1 MVELSGRSEEASVK
15 GNGKGILYA
24 STSSSPIACDGN
36 SMPTRKTAPKSSY
49 YFYPQPLAKYED
61 VVVNAKLFMD
71 TLGKLHATMRTKFMI
86 PIIGGKE
93 LDLHRLFVEVT
104 SRGGIEKVI
113 RERRWKEVT
122 AAFSFPSTATNASFV
137 LRKYYVSLIH
147 HYEQIYYFKAKGCST
162 ASPAAA
168 YSGQKRSRDTEEA
181 SNEAS
186 PSLGRHVV
194 GVIDAKF
201 EHGYLVTVT
210 LGSDTLKGVLYHIPE
225 QTINHVQNSTCIS
238 KDTTTPTTVRR
249 RRRRKKCEMKKR
261 DPDHP
266 KPNRS
271 GYNFFFQEQ
280 HARLKPLYPGKDRE
294 ISRMIGELW
303 NKLGEPEKSVYQEKG
318 LRDKERYKNE
328 MEEYREKL
336 KGQLINTAAV
346 PIQQQLGTG
355 LDIEMEDADPKMD
368 FEEGD
373 SVQSQEHDSTTSES
387 ELEMQEMEVDKEPEK
402 DALTSAYVAPKP
414 VNVAADGFE
423 PQKQIEKIEDAVYVH
438 VPSLENKTAVSDKV
452 GDAVDVKVLSSEN
465 AVQLIE
471 APIVKVED
479 AVDVQV
485 TNSETVGSDGFGLQK
500 QVEKVGGALAVQ
512 LPSSENVTEDGDSL
526 NLQNQVEKVGDAP
539 EVQVSSSANV
549 TEGGNSIKLQNQIEK
564 VGDAPEIQVPSST
577 NITEGGDSFKSQIQV
592 EKVGNAVDDQVPKSE
607 NATEGAHS
615 LESQKQVD
623 KFGDEVDAQ
632 MPGSEKV
639 TEGGDGFKSQK
650 QIEKGENAVD
660 VQVPSSENATRDG
673 DCYKSQKQIEKG
685 GNVTDVQVPSS
696 EM

>member
-1 MVELSGRSEEASVK
+1 MVELSGRSEEEGAK

-24 STSSSPIACDGN
+24 SSSSSPFTCDGN
-36 SMPTRKTAPKSSY
+36 SLLTRKPTPKSSY

-61 VVVNAKLFMD
+61 VVANAKLFMD
-71 TLGKLHATMRTKFMI
+71 TLGKLHASMRTKFMI

-162 ASPAAA
+162 ASPDHMLSLSSLPIPIPCPIPHETTITEPPELAAAA
-168 YSGQKRSRDTEEA
+168 YSGQKRSRNTEEVL
-181 SNEAS
+181 NEAS
-186 PSLGRHVV
+186 PSLGRHVI

-225 QTINHVQNSTCIS
+225 QAINHVQNSTFIS

-249 RRRRKKCEMKKR
+249 RRRRKKSEMKKR

-318 LRDKERYKNE
+318 LKDKERYRNE

-346 PIQQQLGTG
+346 PIQQQLTTG
-355 LDIEMEDADPKMD
+355 VGIEMEDADPKMD

-373 SVQSQEHDSTTSES
+373 SVQSQEHDSTTSEN
-387 ELEMQEMEVDKEPEK
+387 ELEMQEMEVDKESEK
-402 DALTSAYVAPKP
+402 DALTSKHVAPKP

-423 PQKQIEKIEDAVYVH
+423 SQKPIEKAGDAVYAH
-438 VPSLENKTAVSDKV
+438 VSSSENKTAASDKV
-452 GDAVDVKVLSSEN
+452 GDAVDENVLSSEN
-465 AVQLIE
+465 ATELSDNIALE
-471 APIVKVED
+471 TPSVKVED
-479 AVDVQV
+479 AVEVQV
-485 TNSETVGSDGFGLQK
+485 TKSETVGSDGFGSQK
-500 QVEKVGGALAVQ
+500 QIEKVGDVLAVQ
-512 LPSSENVTEDGDSL
+512 VPSSENVSEGGDSF
-526 NLQNQVEKVGDAP
+526 
-539 EVQVSSSANV
+539 
-549 TEGGNSIKLQNQIEK
+549 KLQNQIEK
-564 VGDAPEIQVPSST
+564 VADAPAVQVPSSA
-577 NITEGGDSFKSQIQV
+577 NITEGGDSFKLQIQI
-592 EKVGNAVDDQVPKSE
+592 EKVGDAVDVQVPRSE
-607 NATEGAHS
+607 NLTEDTDVS
-615 LESQKQVD
+615 N
-623 KFGDEVDAQ
+623 EVDVQ
-632 MPGSEKV
+632 VPSSKNV
-639 TEGGDGFKSQK
+639 TEGGDGFKSQQ
-650 QIEKGENAVD
+650 QIEKGGNAVD
-660 VQVPSSENATRDG
+660 IQVPSSENVNKGG
-673 DCYKSQKQIEKG
+673 DDFKLQKQIEKG
-685 GNVTDVQVPSS
+685 GNVVDVQLPSS

>member
-1 MVELSGRSEEASVK
+1 MVEEEGVR

-24 STSSSPIACDGN
+24 SSSSSPVTYYDGN
-36 SMPTRKTAPKSSY
+36 SLPARKATPKSSY
-49 YFYPQPLAKYED
+49 YFYPQPLATYED
-61 VVVNAKLFMD
+61 VVANAKLFMD

-147 HYEQIYYFKAKGCST
+147 HYEQIYFFKAKGCST
-162 ASPAAA
+162 ASPDPMLSLSSLPIPIPCPNPHEPTITQSSELAAA
-168 YSGQKRSRDTEEA
+168 TYSGQKRNRSTEEVF
-181 SNEAS
+181 SEAS

-210 LGSDTLKGVLYHIPE
+210 LGTDTLKGVLYHIPE
-225 QTINHVQNSTCIS
+225 QPVNHVQNSVCIS
-238 KDTTTPTTVRR
+238 KDTTQPTTTIRR

-318 LRDKERYKNE
+318 LKDKERYRIE

-336 KGQLINTAAV
+336 KGQVTNTADA
-346 PIQQQLGTG
+346 PIQQHLMTAGIDTRM
-355 LDIEMEDADPKMD
+355 DDAYPKTD

-373 SVQSQEHDSTTSES
+373 SIQSQEHDSTTSES
-387 ELEMQEMEVDKEPEK
+387 ELEMQEIEVEKESER
-402 DALTSAYVAPKP
+402 DASTSIRVVAPKP
-414 VNVAADGFE
+414 VNA
-423 PQKQIEKIEDAVYVH
+423 
-438 VPSLENKTAVSDKV
+438 
-452 GDAVDVKVLSSEN
+452 
-465 AVQLIE
+465 
-471 APIVKVED
+471 
-479 AVDVQV
+479 
-485 TNSETVGSDGFGLQK
+485 GSDCFELQ
-500 QVEKVGGALAVQ
+500 
-512 LPSSENVTEDGDSL
+512 T
-526 NLQNQVEKVGDAP
+526 
-539 EVQVSSSANV
+539 
-549 TEGGNSIKLQNQIEK
+549 QIEK
-564 VGDAPEIQVPSST
+564 VGDAVYVQAPTSEIVTAVS
-577 NITEGGDSFKSQIQV
+577 DSIK
-592 EKVGNAVDDQVPKSE
+592 P
-607 NATEGAHS
+607 
-615 LESQKQVD
+615 
-623 KFGDEVDAQ
+623 
-632 MPGSEKV
+632 
-639 TEGGDGFKSQK
+639 QK
-650 QIEKGENAVD
+650 QIEKVEGAID
-660 VQVPSSENATRDG
+660 VQVPSSENVPELSDNIASEKPVVKVEDAADVQVTSSETAGSDGFGSEKQLEKAGDALAVQVSSSENATEGGDSFKLQNQIGKVEDAVDG
-673 DCYKSQKQIEKG
+673 
-685 GNVTDVQVPSS
+685 QVPSS
-696 EM
+696 ENVTEGTNCVKMPCSENVSESGESQKQVAKVGNAADIQVPSSDHTAEGIDDLKSPNKDANVVDVPVLSSEIELNQ

>member
-1 MVELSGRSEEASVK
+1 MVELSGRSEEAGFK

-24 STSSSPIACDGN
+24 SSSSSPVTCDGN
-36 SMPTRKTAPKSSY
+36 LMTTRKAAPKSSY
-49 YFYPQPLAKYED
+49 YFYPQPLAKYEE
-61 VVVNAKLFMD
+61 VVANAKLFMD

-162 ASPAAA
+162 ASPDHMLSLSSLPIPIPCPNPHEPTMTQSSELAAAA
-168 YSGQKRSRDTEEA
+168 YSGQKRSRDTEEVL
-181 SNEAS
+181 NEAS
-186 PSLGRHVV
+186 ASLGRNVI

-225 QTINHVQNSTCIS
+225 QTINHVQNSTCIN

-303 NKLGEPEKSVYQEKG
+303 NKLGEPDKSVYQEKG
-318 LRDKERYKNE
+318 LRDKERYRNE
-328 MEEYREKL
+328 MEEYKEKL

-346 PIQQQLGTG
+346 PIQQQLAAGV
-355 LDIEMEDADPKMD
+355 DIEMEDADPKMD
-368 FEEGD
+368 YEEGD
-373 SVQSQEHDSTTSES
+373 LVQSQEHDSTSES
-387 ELEMQEMEVDKEPEK
+387 ELEMQQEMEADKESEK
-402 DALTSAYVAPKP
+402 DALTSTYVAPKP
-414 VNVAADGFE
+414 VSVAADGFE
-423 PQKQIEKIEDAVYVH
+423 PQKQIEVPVYVH
-438 VPSLENKTAVSDKV
+438 VPSSENKTAVSDKV
-452 GDAVDVKVLSSEN
+452 GHAVDVKVLSSEN
-465 AVQLIE
+465 AAQLIE
-471 APIVKVED
+471 MPIVKVED

-485 TNSETVGSDGFGLQK
+485 TNSETVGSDGFGLKK
-500 QVEKVGGALAVQ
+500 QIEKVGDALAAQ
-512 LPSSENVTEDGDSL
+512 LPSSGNVTEDGDSL
-526 NLQNQVEKVGDAP
+526 NLQNQLEKVGDAP
-539 EVQVSSSANV
+539 EVQVPSSA
-549 TEGGNSIKLQNQIEK
+549 
-564 VGDAPEIQVPSST
+564 
-577 NITEGGDSFKSQIQV
+577 NITEGGDSFKSQI
-592 EKVGNAVDDQVPKSE
+592 EVGNAVDDQVHKSE
-607 NATEGAHS
+607 NVAEGTDS
-615 LESQKQVD
+615 LESQKQVE
-623 KFGDEVDAQ
+623 KVGDEVDA
-632 MPGSEKV
+632 PVPSSENV

-650 QIEKGENAVD
+650 KIEEGENAVD
-660 VQVPSSENATRDG
+660 VQVPSSENVTKDA
-673 DCYKSQKQIEKG
+673 DCHKSQKQSEKG
-685 GNVTDVQVPSS
+685 GNVTNVQVPSS
-696 EM
+696 EI

>member
-1 MVELSGRSEEASVK
+1 MVELSGRSEEAGVK

-24 STSSSPIACDGN
+24 SSCSSPVTCDGN
-36 SMPTRKTAPKSSY
+36 SMITRKAAPKSSY

-61 VVVNAKLFMD
+61 VVANAKLFMD

-162 ASPAAA
+162 ASPDHMLSLSSLPIPIPCPNPHEPTMTQSSELAAAA
-168 YSGQKRSRDTEEA
+168 YSGQKRSRDAEEVP
-181 SNEAS
+181 NEAS
-186 PSLGRHVV
+186 ASLGRHVV

-225 QTINHVQNSTCIS
+225 ETVNHVQNSTYIS

-318 LRDKERYKNE
+318 LRDKERYRNE

-346 PIQQQLGTG
+346 PIQQQLATG
-355 LDIEMEDADPKMD
+355 VDIEMEDADPKMD

-373 SVQSQEHDSTTSES
+373 SVQSQERDSTTSES
-387 ELEMQEMEVDKEPEK
+387 ELEMQEMEVDKEPEN

-414 VNVAADGFE
+414 VNVAGDSFE
-423 PQKQIEKIEDAVYVH
+423 PQKQIEDAVYVH
-438 VPSLENKTAVSDKV
+438 VPVSENKTAASDKV

-465 AVQLIE
+465 AAAQLIE
-471 APIVKVED
+471 TPIVKVED

-485 TNSETVGSDGFGLQK
+485 TNSETVGSDGFGLHK
-500 QVEKVGGALAVQ
+500 QIEKVEDALAVQ
-512 LPSSENVTEDGDSL
+512 LPSSENVTEGGDSL
-526 NLQNQVEKVGDAP
+526 N
-539 EVQVSSSANV
+539 
-549 TEGGNSIKLQNQIEK
+549 LQNQIEK
-564 VGDAPEIQVPSST
+564 VGDAPEVQVPSSA
-577 NITEGGDSFKSQIQV
+577 NISEGGDSLKLQIQID
-592 EKVGNAVDDQVPKSE
+592 KVGNAVDDLVPKSE
-607 NATEGAHS
+607 NETEGAQA
-615 LESQKQVD
+615 LEPQKQVE
-623 KFGDEVDAQ
+623 KVGDGVDAQ
-632 MPGSEKV
+632 VPSSENV
-639 TEGGDGFKSQK
+639 TEGGEGFKSQK

-660 VQVPSSENATRDG
+660 VQVPISENVTKDG
-673 DCYKSQKQIEKG
+673 NCYKSENQIEKG